1 MSTTTSLTLDG
12 EEMPRRHC
20 LVHLLVAEQDV
31 PALQEHG
38 VAVRRE
44 LLHLRAGSEA
54 GKQSKKTLL
63 DIFERYL
70 ERHMTLFDT
79 I

>member
-1 MSTTTSLTLDG
+1 MQEEANKKSSRPSLFVSN
-12 EEMPRRHC
+12 MPRPARPD
-20 LVHLLVAEQDV
+20 LL
-31 PALQEHG
+31 
-38 VAVRRE
+38 E
-44 LLHLRAGSEA
+44 LLGVSSLPRRGGRRQLKAEA

-63 DIFERYL
+63 DVFERYL